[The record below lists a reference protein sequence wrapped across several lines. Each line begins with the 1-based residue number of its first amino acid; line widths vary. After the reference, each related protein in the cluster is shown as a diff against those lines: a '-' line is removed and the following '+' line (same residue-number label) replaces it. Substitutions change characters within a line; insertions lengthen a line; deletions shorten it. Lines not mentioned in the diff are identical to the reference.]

1 MNPSLEEILNTLRI
15 TLLGNPVLKAIQ
27 AHELVYG
34 DKLARKIADL
44 ADQSVISVWRDE
56 AEAYEAAKKRGL
68 TV

>member
-1 MNPSLEEILNTLRI
+1 MDPTLEQTLESLRLLILNNPTL
-15 TLLGNPVLKAIQ
+15 KWIQ
-27 AHELVYG
+27 DHELVFG
-34 DKLARKIADL
+34 DKLAKKIADL